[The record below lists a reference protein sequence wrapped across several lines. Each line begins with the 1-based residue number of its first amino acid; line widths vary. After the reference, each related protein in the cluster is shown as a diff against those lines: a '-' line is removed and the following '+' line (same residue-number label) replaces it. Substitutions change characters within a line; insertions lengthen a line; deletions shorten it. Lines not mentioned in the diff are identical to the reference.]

1 MKTTL
6 KASVLLSVLSVS
18 GLMSL
23 AAVAPAQAQRV
34 CVVNRYNQVSC
45 TDRDDYHY
53 NRRPVRVRQPVRL
66 RQPIRTRIE
75 VRQEVRD
82 VYEDVLGRDADRRG
96 LRDWS
101 RTVIRRGN
109 SFDDVRE
116 GIANSEE
123 AEDRINDIYRDV
135 LGREADRDGLETWTD
150 ALEDGESLNDV
161 RREIQESDEARRRNP

>member
-1 MKTTL
+1 MNTTP
-6 KASVLLSVLSVS
+6 KVSVLLSILTVS

-23 AAVAPAQAQRV
+23 AAAPAQAQRV
-34 CVVNRYNQVSC
+34 CVVTRYNRVSC
-45 TDRDDYHY
+45 TNRYDYQY
-53 NRRPVRVRQPVRL
+53 NRRPLRVRQP
-66 RQPIRTRIE
+66 IRARVG

-82 VYEDVLGRDADRRG
+82 IYEDVLGREADREG

-109 SFDDVRE
+109 SLDDVRE

-135 LGREADRDGLETWTD
+135 LGRDADPDGLETWTG
-150 ALEDGESLNDV
+150 ALEDGESLDDV
-161 RREIQESDEARRRNP
+161 RREIQESDEARSRNP

>member
-1 MKTTL
+1 MKITL

-23 AAVAPAQAQRV
+23 AAAPAQAQRV
-34 CVVNRYNQVSC
+34 CVVSRYNQVSC
-45 TDRDDYHY
+45 TYRDDYRRDNYRRDDYRY
-53 NRRPVRVRQPVRL
+53 NRRPL
-66 RQPIRTRIE
+66 RTRIG

-82 VYEDVLGRDADRRG
+82 VYEDVLGREADREG

-109 SFDDVRE
+109 SLNDVRE
-116 GIANSEE
+116 NIANSEE

-135 LGREADRDGLETWTD
+135 LGREADRDGLETWTG
-150 ALEDGESLNDV
+150 ALEDGESLDDV
-161 RREIQESDEARRRNP
+161 RREIQESDEARSRNP

>member
-1 MKTTL
+1 MKITL

-23 AAVAPAQAQRV
+23 VAAAPAQAQRV
-34 CVVNRYNQVSC
+34 CVVTRYNQVSC
-45 TDRDDYHY
+45 TYRDDYRY
-53 NRRPVRVRQPVRL
+53 NRRPVRVRQPIRVRVG
-66 RQPIRTRIE
+66 

-82 VYEDVLGRDADRRG
+82 IYDDVLGREADREG

-109 SFDDVRE
+109 SLNDVRE
-116 GIANSEE
+116 SIANSEE

-135 LGREADRDGLETWTD
+135 LGREADRDGLETWSG
-150 ALEDGESLNDV
+150 ALEDGESLDDV
-161 RREIQESDEARRRNP
+161 RREIQESDEARSRNP